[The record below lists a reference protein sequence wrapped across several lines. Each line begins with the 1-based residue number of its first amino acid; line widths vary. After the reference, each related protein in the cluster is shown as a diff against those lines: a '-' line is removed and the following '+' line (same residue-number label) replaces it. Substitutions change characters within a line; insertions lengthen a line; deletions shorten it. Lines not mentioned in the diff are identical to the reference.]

1 MLAPVPCTLWS
12 APEVGERKEIV
23 RSASART
30 TSTASTTRR
39 STALRAL
46 PAACLLDLE
55 RWTDEPSTA
64 TRAVRF
70 GGAIPHSLARP
81 TAALGSLHGGNR
93 FPPWTPFW
101 FLPSRPGDSLLPPN

>member
-12 APEVGERKEIV
+12 APEVGERKEMV
-23 RSASART
+23 SSASAPS
-30 TSTASTTRR
+30 TSSASTRR
-39 STALRAL
+39 RTTALRAL

-70 GGAIPHSLARP
+70 GGATGLGYPAARRAE
-81 TAALGSLHGGNR
+81 AALLRSLHGGNQ
-93 FPPWTPFW
+93 FPPWAPF
-101 FLPSRPGDSLLPPN
+101 